1 MKKFKLDSF
10 PTDTPSSY
18 PTREMSELFDAILSI
33 RSMDE
38 AAKFFRDLL
47 TIAELTEFA
56 NRWQMVKLLRE
67 GNSYISIASKLKGS
81 TSTVTRVA
89 HWLFHGFG
97 GYQLIADRLMEKRL
111 VGRNS
116 EAPRAKARGIS

>member
-1 MKKFKLDSF
+1 MKKFKSDPF

-18 PTREMSELFDAILSI
+18 PTREMNELFVAILTI
-33 RSMDE
+33 RSTGE

-47 TIAELTEFA
+47 TIAKLTEFS

-67 GNSYISIASKLKGS
+67 GNSYISIATKLKVS

-97 GYQLIADRLMEKRL
+97 GYQIIADRLMAKR
-111 VGRNS
+111 
-116 EAPRAKARGIS
+116 